1 MLGFRPV
8 ARFVSLS
15 VKCQSR
21 LAQSCLSIIHTGI
34 QMMPIERR
42 TARRGAPPQQAGDTW
57 AIVLAAGEG
66 TRLRSLTMDAGG
78 DSVPKQFCALRSGP
92 SLLHETL
99 RRAEAV
105 VDPSRVCTIVAQQH
119 GRWWVPALAGSFR
132 GNVIVQPQNRG
143 TANGILLALWCV
155 LERDPAANVVV
166 LPSDHYV
173 GDEPTLCAGIRR
185 SLHALRA
192 RDAEIVL
199 LGVAP
204 EEIDSDLGY
213 IVPGQRSV
221 GVPVSVRKFVEKPAA
236 REARALI
243 EEGALWN
250 VFILAARA
258 RSLLDLVRGR
268 NAAIVEQMR
277 AAWQLDAR
285 SPLTNSALT
294 ELYRGLPTLDFSR
307 DVAAGRESSL
317 SVLHVPSCGWSDL
330 GTPERVAKVLMR
342 PVAERASFLRSSTAL
357 SLEEGFLR
365 RQAMSERAQ
374 RTAAAP

>member
-1 MLGFRPV
+1 
-8 ARFVSLS
+8 
-15 VKCQSR
+15 
-21 LAQSCLSIIHTGI
+21 
-34 QMMPIERR
+34 MMPIERR
-42 TARRGAPPQQAGDTW
+42 TRRGAAPGRAGDAW

-66 TRLRSLTMDAGG
+66 TRLRSLTTDAAG

-105 VDPSRVCTIVAQQH
+105 ADPSRVCTIVAQQH
-119 GRWWVPALAGSFR
+119 GRWWMPALAGSSR

-143 TANGILLALWCV
+143 TANGMLLALSCV
-155 LERDPAANVVV
+155 LERDPSANVVV

-173 GDEPTLCAGIRR
+173 CDEPTLCAGIQR
-185 SLHALRA
+185 SLRALRA

-213 IVPGQRSV
+213 IVPDQRSV
-221 GVPVSVRKFVEKPAA
+221 GVPAGVRKFVEKPAA

-250 VFILAARA
+250 VFIVVARA
-258 RSLLDLVRGR
+258 RSLLDLVRSR
-268 NAAIVEQMR
+268 NAALVEQMQ
-277 AAWQLDAR
+277 AAWRLDACAP
-285 SPLTNSALT
+285 SAASALT
-294 ELYRGLPTLDFSR
+294 ELYRGLPNLDFSR

-317 SVLHVPSCGWSDL
+317 SVLHVPPCGWSDL
-330 GTPERVAKVLMR
+330 GTPERVAKALMR
-342 PVAERASFLRSSTAL
+342 PVADRASLLRYSATL
-357 SLEEGFLR
+357 SLEESFQR
-365 RQAMSERAQ
+365 RQAVPERAP
-374 RTAAAP
+374 RAAATPQAG